1 MKDITVY
8 YIVYYNI
15 LWWLRVR
22 WGGGCRQMASG
33 GAWLVAGGCCVA
45 TGAVAGGWYLVS
57 GG

>member
-1 MKDITVY
+1 
-8 YIVYYNI
+8 
-15 LWWLRVR
+15 
-22 WGGGCRQMASG
+22 MASG